1 MWAEPLHVLTTGA
14 VGGGWAAAWVAPVAL
29 ETMRNL
35 RLLVLAFGVAVG
47 SFYPFIAVILVSRG
61 FNAIGVGVVGA
72 LGALGFTIAVP
83 IWGHLADVRLG
94 RPRTLVVCAIGTAV
108 VVLALNLDLP
118 LAAVGALFVVVWIFQ
133 SGFQPLIDAISL
145 NALSDRRDYARLR
158 LLTSLAVA
166 VVCIGVGFVYDVT
179 GYGVVYWLYPLL
191 LVGLTV
197 AAWRVPD
204 VGRADLHA
212 MTRHRETPGHVA
224 GARADTET
232 GPDASTDPGLDP
244 VARRRHR
251 PRLSRPTW
259 RLGSAGVALRM
270 APGLVLV
277 LGAVLLVQLGMIA
290 GSAFLPLRLVA
301 LGGQPSDV
309 ALLTGLGA
317 AAEIP
322 AMLASGVIVAR
333 IGLRGLFAASAVI
346 YGACLASYLVLDT
359 PGLIVATRVLT
370 GAAFAGLVVAAVL
383 SISTLLPRDLQATGQ
398 ALYQTM
404 AFGIASIVANI
415 VGGIVYATFGV
426 AVFGLAAVLVMIGAV
441 VGWLVLPVSM
451 MSATEAAEGARQRAE
466 RATIPS

>member
-1 MWAEPLHVLTTGA
+1 
-14 VGGGWAAAWVAPVAL
+14 
-29 ETMRNL
+29 MRNL

-61 FNAIGVGVVGA
+61 FNAIGVGIVGA
-72 LGALGFTIAVP
+72 LGALSFTIAVP
-83 IWGHLADVRLG
+83 TWGHLADVRLG
-94 RPRTLVVCAIGTAV
+94 RPRTLVVCAIGAAV
-108 VVLALNLDLP
+108 VVLALNLALP
-118 LAAVGALFVVVWIFQ
+118 LAAVGALFVIVWVFQ

-179 GYGVVYWLYPLL
+179 GYGIVYWLYPLL
-191 LVGLTV
+191 LVGLVV

-204 VGRADLHA
+204 VGRADLRA
-212 MTRHRETPGHVA
+212 INRRLETAEHVA
-224 GARADTET
+224 RTQPGADADPDGSADRAL
-232 GPDASTDPGLDP
+232 AR
-244 VARRRHR
+244 VAARRHR
-251 PRLSRPTW
+251 PRLFRPTW
-259 RLGSAGVALRM
+259 RLGSAGVALRV

-290 GSAFLPLRLVA
+290 GSSFLPLRLVA

-333 IGLRGLFAASAVI
+333 IGLRGLFAGSAVI

-383 SISTLLPRDLQATGQ
+383 SISALLPRDLQATGQ
-398 ALYQTM
+398 ALYQTI

-426 AVFGLAAVLVMIGAV
+426 VVFGLAAVLVMVGAV

-451 MSATEAAEGARQRAE
+451 TSAAEAAEGARQRAE